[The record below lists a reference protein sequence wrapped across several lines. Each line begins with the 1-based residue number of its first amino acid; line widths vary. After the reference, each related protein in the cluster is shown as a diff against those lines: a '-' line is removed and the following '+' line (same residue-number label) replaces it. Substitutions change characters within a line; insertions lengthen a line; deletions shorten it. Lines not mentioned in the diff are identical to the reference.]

1 MIIVTC
7 HKCGKEIHKADKCPY
22 CGNSTKFGTVNGMT
36 DIHENAYVEYSELAT
51 ILDAGDFAKLIEKS
65 RAVLR
70 WMPTCSGVFW
80 MRLLAKNGCKTD
92 AELIQKG
99 INCDDSADF
108 YNAYRYGTS
117 VEKATYDNV
126 KNLIENVRAILE
138 SAIITH
144 EYEEKS
150 ATPIMRCKSEFPL
163 ELQAKRKELFELWT
177 QLEKTEQ
184 EMHVIEQECK
194 LLLNEHKIALDNS
207 KSEAVQIKTQS
218 YKLNE
223 CTSEEFNEYM
233 IRLGNVLNQ
242 SDTSKKEIELM
253 RKQLPWIE
261 TFNNKVQEREE
272 INLKITS
279 KLSDLRSYENR
290 IKSTVSEIEHIEK
303 RHRLALRN
311 LANYDF
317 QSTISLLGIME
328 YEESLSNAGLTS
340 FSRDVKET
348 QSLFEN

>member
-163 ELQAKRKELFELWT
+163 ELQAK
-177 QLEKTEQ
+177 
-184 EMHVIEQECK
+184 
-194 LLLNEHKIALDNS
+194 S
-207 KSEAVQIKTQS
+207 
-218 YKLNE
+218 
-223 CTSEEFNEYM
+223 
-233 IRLGNVLNQ
+233 
-242 SDTSKKEIELM
+242 
-253 RKQLPWIE
+253 
-261 TFNNKVQEREE
+261 
-272 INLKITS
+272 
-279 KLSDLRSYENR
+279 
-290 IKSTVSEIEHIEK
+290 
-303 RHRLALRN
+303 
-311 LANYDF
+311 
-317 QSTISLLGIME
+317 
-328 YEESLSNAGLTS
+328 
-340 FSRDVKET
+340 
-348 QSLFEN
+348 